1 MHRRLRYK
9 SGFGD
14 VFFKA
19 GKMLGGTEK
28 SAVLLDLAW
37 ERTLL
42 YNNCQKGFVI
52 VFFFLL
58 IKFCKKTQMCIL
70 KIKASCHCC
79 LKEIAVSRDVWRRKM
94 INWVGCCLRSRCFA
108 KTLGRCSNL
117 AEAKIGGKV
126 FLVNCIRIVK

>member
-58 IKFCKKTQMCIL
+58 IKFCKDTNVHSQDKGIVSLLL
-70 KIKASCHCC
+70 KGNCSFQGCME
-79 LKEIAVSRDVWRRKM
+79 KEND
-94 INWVGCCLRSRCFA
+94 
-108 KTLGRCSNL
+108 
-117 AEAKIGGKV
+117 
-126 FLVNCIRIVK
+126 